1 MSIIN
6 YNPNSND
13 KIVSFLGDTN
23 QEQLVPISALG
34 INQNIIYDNVT
45 LTGTSAATTTT
56 YLNYG
61 TNVITTASLTNY
73 AIRLPYPPIKGKSVT
88 IINVSGYPIVVYP
101 SVDGGS
107 INNVVNSAAT
117 IPNDGESYV
126 FTCWEN
132 PLPGAWSWRAPATA
146 QYDSGA
152 IVLPSPS
159 TGRVSAASKNFLN
172 LDAGNSASSDVAEN
186 GLGKPLFINNTI
198 ADKGIYFKP
207 SRFWNLITK
216 IKIYT
221 NTNAP
226 LSFSLKRSYSTN
238 YYDITTGALV
248 NSIGVGAGDYIIG
261 NINTAV
267 SGTFVPSAGQTYLSD
282 FIGDDGTVYGIFN
295 NASSVFTNSS
305 IVGDK
310 YLGTT
315 IYNGNTVNVWTTG
328 YIKLIVTPNAL
339 SNLAGFQFQFFIEYN

>member
-73 AIRLPYPPIKGKSVT
+73 AIRLPYPPVKGKSVT

-101 SVDGGS
+101 SVTGGS
-107 INNVVNSAAT
+107 INNVVDSSALV
-117 IPNDGESYV
+117 PNDGKSYV

-132 PLPGAWSWRAPATA
+132 PLPGAWSWTPPAIN
-146 QYDSGA
+146 QYDSGD
-152 IVLPSPS
+152 ITLPSPS
-159 TGRVSAASKNFLN
+159 TARVSAASTNFLN
-172 LDAGNSASSDVAEN
+172 LDAQNTASSDVAN
-186 GLGKPLFINNTI
+186 DGLTKPLFVNNTVT
-198 ADKGIYFKP
+198 DRGIYFKP
-207 SRFWNLITK
+207 SNHWNLITR

-226 LSFSLKRSYSTN
+226 LSFALKYSYSVN
-238 YYDITTGALV
+238 YYNITTGELV
-248 NSIGVGAGDYIIG
+248 NSSSSGSGDYLTG

-267 SGTFVPSAGQTYLSD
+267 PGTFVPSAGQTYLSN
-282 FIGDDGTVYGIFN
+282 FVGDDGTVYGIFN

-305 IVGDK
+305 VVGDK
-310 YLGTT
+310 FLGTT
-315 IYNGNTVNVWTTG
+315 IYDGNTVNVWTTG

-339 SNLAGFQFQFFIEYN
+339 SNIAGFQFRFFIEYN